1 MKNPLL
7 LTLSLPLVLAA
18 CGRTTSPNQPTTA
31 ASGAVVITDS
41 VKPAARVLEVRNA
54 DAAGA
59 IAGQYIVALS
69 EGALPRTLSAQGVGA
84 QPQLSAQAIATALGL
99 DVQGLEVQQVYTQAL
114 SGFAARLSSAN
125 LEALR
130 RHPMVKYIE
139 QDGKVSAS
147 ATQSSPRNW
156 GLDRLDQR
164 SLPLS
169 GSYTY
174 GPTGRDVTAYIVD
187 SGINTQHVDFG
198 GRAYWGTNTTG
209 DGRNYDC
216 NTHGTHVAGTVGG
229 TSMGVAK
236 NVNLV
241 AVKVLDCSG
250 SGSVSGIVAGLDWVL
265 RDTNAPGRKV
275 INMSIN
281 SYDRATYR
289 AYADAINRLASAGV
303 PTVNSAGNQNDD
315 ACYHGPADVPAAI
328 VVGATDRY
336 DGRANFSNYGGCV
349 DIFAPGV
356 DILSANANNVSGYIY
371 NSGTSMA
378 APHVAGVVA
387 RMLEAQP
394 NITTAQVEQALIDS
408 STKNVVSY
416 PAGSPNR
423 LLFLSGDATTT
434 PTPTNPTPTPTV
446 NTYTGYLVAGQSAT
460 IQPSGVRVSGTLTL
474 NLTADAGTDF
484 DLYLQR
490 WNGSSWV
497 RVAASEGP
505 SSTESITYNAAG
517 ELYRAVVYSYSGQGN
532 FKLTSSGGL

>member
-1 MKNPLL
+1 MNRPLL
-7 LTLSLPLVLAA
+7 LALSLPLVLAA
-18 CGRTTSPNQPTTA
+18 CGRTSSSLPQPTA
-31 ASGAVVITDS
+31 AGTAVVVTDG
-41 VKPAARVLEVRNA
+41 VKPAARILEVRNA

-69 EGALPRTLSAQGVGA
+69 ESALPHSLSAQGVGA
-84 QPQLSAQAIATALGL
+84 QPALSAQAIATALGL

-139 QDGKVSAS
+139 QDGKVSVS

-164 SLPLS
+164 NLPLN

-174 GPTGRDVTAYIVD
+174 GPTGRGVTAYIVD

-198 GRAYWGTNTTG
+198 GRAYWGTNTVG

-289 AYADAINRLASAGV
+289 AYADAINRLANAGV
-303 PTVNSAGNQNDD
+303 PTVNSAGNQSDD

-328 VVGATDRY
+328 VVAASDRY
-336 DGRANFSNYGGCV
+336 DNRANFSNYGGCV

-356 DILSANANNVSGYIY
+356 DILSANANDVGGYIY

-387 RMLEAQP
+387 QMLEAQP
-394 NITTAQVEQALIDS
+394 SLTTAQVEQNLIS
-408 STKNVVSY
+408 ASTKSVISNT
-416 PAGSPNR
+416 AGSPNR
-423 LLFLSGDATTT
+423 LLFLSGGTATA
-434 PTPTNPTPTPTV
+434 PAPAPTPTV
-446 NTYTGYLVAGQSAT
+446 NTYSGYLAAGQSGT
-460 IQPSGVRVSGTLTL
+460 IQPNGVRVSGTLTL
-474 NLTADAGTDF
+474 NLTADADTDF
-484 DLYLQR
+484 DLFLQR
-490 WNGSSWV
+490 WNGSTWQQ
-497 RVAASEGP
+497 VASSENT
-505 SSTESITYNAAG
+505 SSTERITYNAAG
-517 ELYRAVVYSYSGQGN
+517 ELYRAVVYGYSGQGN
-532 FKLTSSGGL
+532 FTLTSSGGL